1 MVPRPQATTHST
13 SGKRKRISWV
23 IAHTGSAVVRS
34 ACTSSPSVR
43 AKRAAS
49 AVRQRRFNSGGARRG
64 AGCGRGGGAG
74 GGGRGRGAAGGGGEK
89 DGKGGGGGEGGALGW
104 AGTLKKKNDI

>member
-13 SGKRKRISWV
+13 SGKRQRTSWL

-49 AVRQRRFNSGGARRG
+49 AVRQRRVKSRGGRRG
-64 AGCGRGGGAG
+64 TCCRGGGGGGGGRPGGRPPGRGGGM
-74 GGGRGRGAAGGGGEK
+74 
-89 DGKGGGGGEGGALGW
+89 KGGHFSSKLSFFI
-104 AGTLKKKNDI
+104 NY

>member
-49 AVRQRRFNSGGARRG
+49 AVRQRRLKSRSGARG
-64 AGCGRGGGAG
+64 AGRRRGGRGGGGGPAG
-74 GGGRGRGAAGGGGEK
+74 RGRGGGRGC
-89 DGKGGGGGEGGALGW
+89 
-104 AGTLKKKNDI
+104 TKKTCCTHCVV